1 MNRRAWLFA
10 GLASLGVLALWYFF
24 LWSPRNDDLEK
35 AKDRT
40 AAAQAANLDLES
52 RIERLKAAQR
62 DEPRLRARLERLRTA
77 IPDDPKLAEFILDTN
92 DAAIRSGIDFLSIA
106 PTRPAVAA
114 AVAGVPGATP
124 VATGPAPAEIQL
136 SLQITGGYFQVL
148 DFLNRLD
155 ALPRIVVTDG
165 LSLAGDNVGRLTTSV
180 TARMFVSPAAVA
192 PAPGT
197 PGVVTT
203 TTTTVPGGTTT
214 TTAPVAGATTT
225 TPAGGVSNATST
237 TGVAQ

>member
-10 GLASLGVLALWYFF
+10 GLAGLVVLALWYFF
-24 LWSPRNDDLEK
+24 LWSPRNDDLKK
-35 AKDRT
+35 AKERT
-40 AAAQAANLDLES
+40 ESAAAANLDLES

-77 IPDDPKLAEFILDTN
+77 IPDDPKLAEFILETN
-92 DAAIRSGIDFLSIA
+92 DAAVRSGIDFLSIA
-106 PTRPAVAA
+106 PTRPAVPAAALPGAA
-114 AVAGVPGATP
+114 AVTPGA
-124 VATGPAPAEIQL
+124 VGPAPAEILL

-165 LSLAGDNVGRLTTSV
+165 LTLSGDAVSGRLSTGV
-180 TARMFVSPAAVA
+180 TARMFVNPSAVA
-192 PAPGT
+192 PPPGT

-203 TTTTVPGGTTT
+203 TTTVPGATTTSTTSVPAGAAPTTT
-214 TTAPVAGATTT
+214 TT
-225 TPAGGVSNATST
+225 
-237 TGVAQ
+237 GVAR

>member
-10 GLASLGVLALWYFF
+10 GLASLLVLALWYFF

-40 AAAQAANLDLES
+40 EAAQSTNRDLES
-52 RIERLKAAQR
+52 RIQRLKAAQR

-77 IPDDPKLAEFILDTN
+77 IPDEPKLAELIIDVN
-92 DAAIRSGIDFLSIA
+92 DAAVRSGIDFLSIA
-106 PTRPAVAA
+106 PARPAVAA
-114 AVAGVPGATP
+114 PAAAGAPGATP
-124 VATGPAPAEIQL
+124 AAAGPAPAEIQL
-136 SLQITGGYFQVL
+136 SLSITGGYFQVL

-155 ALPRIVVTDG
+155 ALPRLVVTDTLT
-165 LSLAGDNVGRLTTSV
+165 LSGDNFGRLSTGV
-180 TARMFVSPAAVA
+180 TGRMFVNPSAVA

-203 TTTTVPGGTTT
+203 TTTTVASSTTT
-214 TTAPVAGATTT
+214 SAPPTTAPVTTT
-225 TPAGGVSNATST
+225 TGAP
-237 TGVAQ
+237 Q

>member
-10 GLASLGVLALWYFF
+10 GLAGLVVLALWYFF
-24 LWSPRNDDLEK
+24 LWSPRNDDLKK
-35 AKDRT
+35 AKERT
-40 AAAQAANLDLES
+40 EAAAAKNLDLES

-77 IPDDPKLAEFILDTN
+77 IPDDPKLAEFILETN
-92 DAAIRSGIDFLSIA
+92 DAAVRSGIDFLSIA
-106 PTRPAVAA
+106 PTRPAAPA
-114 AVAGVPGATP
+114 PGVPGAAAATP
-124 VATGPAPAEIQL
+124 GAAGPAPAEILL

-165 LSLAGDNVGRLTTSV
+165 LALSGDAVAGRLSTGV
-180 TARMFVSPAAVA
+180 TARMFVNPSAVA
-192 PAPGT
+192 PPPGT

-203 TTTTVPGGTTT
+203 TTTTVPGATTTSTTVPAGTAPTTT
-214 TTAPVAGATTT
+214 TT
-225 TPAGGVSNATST
+225 
-237 TGVAQ
+237 GVAR